1 MTLRRKLWFGIGAFA
16 LVNAGPAVLKS
27 TLAYPQGTH
36 GSGLAAWAAG
46 GEGGEMGEMGS
57 ASQDPA
63 TDDVAYLTQ
72 LGLVQGHLTV
82 GVALYQEGA
91 TADAKVHM
99 KHPKDELYASLLPAL
114 EARKAK
120 GFGDE
125 LSALAA
131 DVEGGK
137 PVVDAEKDLARVVA
151 AIAHAR
157 AAAPANLKA
166 RLKVLLALTRVA
178 ADEYAQGVKDGAI
191 VNRKEYEDA
200 WGFVAV
206 AKSLLEGLSKA
217 ERKEAGAAYDKIE
230 AELKALAPAWP
241 SVVPPARVETDASL
255 LYAAAARIELAILSI
270 R

>member
-1 MTLRRKLWFGIGAFA
+1 MSFRRKLWFGIGAIA
-16 LVNAGPAVLKS
+16 LVNAGPAALKS
-27 TLAYPQGTH
+27 NLPRGA
-36 GSGLAAWAAG
+36 SGFDLAAWAAG
-46 GEGGEMGEMGS
+46 GEAGEAGEAGQ

-82 GVALYQEGA
+82 GVALYGQGA
-91 TADAKVHM
+91 SDDAKVHM

-114 EARKAK
+114 AARKAK
-120 GFGDE
+120 GFSDE

-137 PVVDAEKDLARVVA
+137 PAAAAEKDLARAVA
-151 AIAHAR
+151 AIERAR
-157 AAAPANLKA
+157 SAAPANLKA
-166 RLKVLLALTRVA
+166 RLKVVLALTRIA
-178 ADEYAQGVKDGAI
+178 ADEYAQGVKDGAV

-217 ERKEAGAAYDKIE
+217 ERKETGSAYDKIE
-230 AELKALAPAWP
+230 AELRALAPAWP

-270 R
+270 H